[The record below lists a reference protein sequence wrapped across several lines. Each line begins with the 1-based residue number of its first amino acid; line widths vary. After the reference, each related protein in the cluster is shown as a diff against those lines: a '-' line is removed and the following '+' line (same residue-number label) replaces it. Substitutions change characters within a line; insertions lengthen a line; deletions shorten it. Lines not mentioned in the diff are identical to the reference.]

1 MAPSI
6 PMLENINFYGFFG
19 NLMFII
25 QWVLIGVVFIGV
37 MFLLYFYLTYNIRLT
52 VFPLYGSG
60 KDGLLAVMKPKKNRL
75 CWNRNHTAWRPLFPL
90 LNKKQIK
97 PFDSEYIYPG
107 KNVFAF
113 KFNEELAPCR
123 INVDRTETQIRGD
136 LTSVPY
142 EVREWQSLQHKKN
155 AQEYAAGGF
164 WNENKTLI
172 IALLCSV
179 ALLAAAL
186 IFIYMS
192 YKMAGAG
199 RADISALTNAL
210 NDWGTI
216 PGAVPK

>member
-1 MAPSI
+1 MAPNI
-6 PMLENINFYGFFG
+6 PILENLDFFGFFG
-19 NLMFII
+19 NIIFIL
-25 QWVLIGVVFIGV
+25 QWVLIGVLIIGG
-37 MFLLYFYLTYNIRLT
+37 MFLFYFILTYNIRLT
-52 VFPLYGSG
+52 IFPLYGSG
-60 KDGLLAVMKPKKNRL
+60 KDGLLAIMKPKKNRL
-75 CWNRNHTAWRPLFPL
+75 CWNRQKTAWRPLFPL

-113 KFNEELAPCR
+113 EFNGEYAPCR
-123 INVDRTETQIRGD
+123 INVDRTEQQIRGD

-155 AQEYAAGGF
+155 AQEYALGGF

-199 RADISALTNAL
+199 RADISALTSAL
-210 NDWGTI
+210 NNLGTI
-216 PGAVPK
+216 PGEVPK